1 MLCWN
6 FVIDKFVSNVF
17 FQVNFNAKFD
27 IKNMFF
33 NKTKL
38 DTTKSVTDKSD
49 ITRSAITKFGIVAT
63 SYIRV
68 HNDWPCHNQTLWLR
82 NNQGFFQILSNN
94 KSDFHAIVLRP
105 CVRQK
110 FPNFSFSRVSEMFGF
125 QSSKIFWK
133 YPVFSNLQKFWEK
146 SS

>member
-1 MLCWN
+1 
-6 FVIDKFVSNVF
+6 VIDKFVSNVF

-68 HNDWPCHNQTLWLR
+68 HND
-82 NNQGFFQILSNN
+82 
-94 KSDFHAIVLRP
+94 
-105 CVRQK
+105 
-110 FPNFSFSRVSEMFGF
+110 
-125 QSSKIFWK
+125 
-133 YPVFSNLQKFWEK
+133 
-146 SS
+146 